1 MNVRFILFTMAFLL
15 LVPPLSSAK
24 AAGLYDGEWKGAA
37 RPIGG
42 RCKQAS
48 VDLTVEGQVVQGQA
62 KIGDETS
69 SINGS
74 VSESGAVGATIGF
87 QFLKGR
93 FNGDG
98 FTGAF
103 QIQDCQWEAVLKRM
117 GVGNRNVGEQNQTT
131 TGLKGR

>member
-1 MNVRFILFTMAFLL
+1 MNVRFILSTLALLL
-15 LVPPLSSAK
+15 LVPPLSSAR

-37 RPIGG
+37 RPVSG

-48 VDLTVEGQVVQGQA
+48 VDLTVEGRVVLGQA

-74 VSESGAVGATIGF
+74 VNESGAVGATIGF

-103 QIQDCQWEAVLKRM
+103 QFQDCQWEAVLRRT
-117 GVGNRNVGEQNQTT
+117 GVGNRNDGERNQAT
-131 TGLKGR
+131 TGLRGR